1 MLFGLFFA
9 AVASACFVLATPR
22 VSGSMSALRVGL
34 GALFTA
40 LSVWTFAFDL
50 GWAEAV
56 ATALGGVMLCLPLV
70 SWALAA
76 WVARAA
82 RRVQP

>member
-22 VSGSMSALRVGL
+22 VFGSMSALPVGL

-40 LSVWTFAFDL
+40 LSVWAFAFDL

-56 ATALGGVMLCLPLV
+56 AAALGGVMLCLPVV
-70 SWALAA
+70 SCVHAA
-76 WVARAA
+76 WVVRAA

>member
-22 VSGSMSALRVGL
+22 VSGAVSAWRAGL
-34 GALFTA
+34 GLLFTA
-40 LSVWTFAFDL
+40 LSVWAFAFDL
-50 GWAEAV
+50 GRAEAV
-56 ATALGGVMLCLPLV
+56 AAALGGAMLCLPLV
-70 SWALAA
+70 SWAHAA

-82 RRVQP
+82 RRVS